1 MCLQLGP
8 SLARY
13 LLVTRVVTG
22 VVCDASAGISASR
35 GFATPPSKQTF
46 VRRDLSTTR
55 ACTEHLASSC
65 HAWC

>member
-13 LLVTRVVTG
+13 LLVARVVTG

-35 GFATPPSKQTF
+35 GFAT
-46 VRRDLSTTR
+46 V
-55 ACTEHLASSC
+55 ASYLLWPIESLC
-65 HAWC
+65 I